1 MTTIPEQPALADAA
15 RPRVVIG
22 VDLPE
27 ELCARIE
34 QAEPRVEVVRD
45 HELYRPRRFPADWD
59 GDPAHQRTEQ
69 QQRRFEEMVDSADV
83 LFSLPDVD
91 PSQLARTASANPGLR
106 WVKIGR
112 AHV

>member
-1 MTTIPEQPALADAA
+1 MTTTPAQPAPADAA

-83 LFSLPDVD
+83 LFSLPDVCLLYTS
-91 PSQLARTASANPGLR
+91 PSPRD
-106 WVKIGR
+106 
-112 AHV
+112 

>member
-1 MTTIPEQPALADAA
+1 MTTTPEQPAPADAA

-45 HELYRPRRFPADWD
+45 H
-59 GDPAHQRTEQ
+59 
-69 QQRRFEEMVDSADV
+69 
-83 LFSLPDVD
+83 
-91 PSQLARTASANPGLR
+91 
-106 WVKIGR
+106 
-112 AHV
+112 